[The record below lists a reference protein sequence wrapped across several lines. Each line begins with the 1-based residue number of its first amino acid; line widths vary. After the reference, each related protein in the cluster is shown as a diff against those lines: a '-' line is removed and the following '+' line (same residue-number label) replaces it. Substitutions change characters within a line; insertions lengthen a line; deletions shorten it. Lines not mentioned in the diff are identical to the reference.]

1 MSRLPR
7 RSLLSLTLSAAL
19 ATGLAGCSPG
29 TDGSADAPTTD
40 STTPAA
46 DTATTAPV
54 LGSFGFDIA
63 GMDREV
69 PPGDDFYRYANG
81 GWMESTQIPADRS
94 SFNSFTRIVVDTEK
108 NVRQIIEDAADD
120 EAAQGPM
127 RKVGD
132 YYTAFMDEAG
142 IEARGIAPLQPQLDE
157 IAAIADKQALAT
169 ELGSQLRADVDLL
182 NATDYYTDRLF
193 GLWVSQ
199 DLHQPDR
206 NVPYL
211 VQGGLGMPDRSFYL
225 DDGRMAELRTAYQ
238 AHVAKMLELAGI
250 DDAAAKAERIVAL
263 ETAIAKVH
271 ATQEQTNNVEAG
283 ANAWTAAD
291 FAAKAPGMDWDAFL
305 KAAGLG
311 GQQDFIAWQPDA
323 VAGISKLVASQPLDT
338 WKEYLTFHAIDRAAA
353 TLPKAFGDQQFA
365 FYGKTLNGTPQ
376 QRDRWKRAVSATNGA
391 LGEAVGQEYVERHVS
406 AETRARAEAMVD
418 NIVAAFGKRIDAL
431 EWMSDETK
439 AQARA
444 KVAGLTVALG
454 YPDSWRD
461 YGALEIKPDDALG
474 NAQRASAF
482 EYQRNLAKLGQ
493 PVNHDEWYMLPHTVN
508 ALNVPLENRLI
519 FPAAI
524 LQPPFFDP
532 NADDAVNYGAIG
544 AVIGHE
550 ISHSFDNLGAL
561 FDKDG
566 RLHNWWTPE
575 DLERFEAAGD
585 ALAAQ
590 FSQYKAFDDLT
601 VNGKL
606 SLGEN
611 IADVAGLATAY
622 DAYRLSLQGQPGET
636 LEGFS
641 PDQRFF
647 LGFAQAWRGKYR
659 EAALRNAI
667 LTDVHA
673 PGRFRAQT
681 VRNLDAWY
689 PAFEVTEGQALY
701 LAPEDRVKV
710 W

>member
-1 MSRLPR
+1 
-7 RSLLSLTLSAAL
+7 
-19 ATGLAGCSPG
+19 
-29 TDGSADAPTTD
+29 
-40 STTPAA
+40 
-46 DTATTAPV
+46 PV

-69 PPGDDFYRYANG
+69 APGDDFYRYANG

-108 NVRQIIEDAADD
+108 NVREIIEDAAADD
-120 EAAQGPM
+120 AAQGSM

-132 YYTAFMDEAG
+132 YYSAFMDEAG
-142 IEARGIAPLQPQLDE
+142 IEARGIAPLQLQLDA
-157 IAAIADKQALAT
+157 ITAIADKQALAT

-206 NVPYL
+206 NAPYL

-225 DDGRMAELRTAYQ
+225 DGGRMAELRTAYQ

-250 DDAAAKAERIVAL
+250 DDAAAKAARIVAL

-291 FAAKAPGMDWDAFL
+291 FATKAPGMDWDAFL
-305 KAAGLG
+305 QAAGLG

-338 WKEYLTFHAIDRAAA
+338 WKEYLTFHAIDRAAS

-406 AETRARAEAMVD
+406 AETKARAETMVD

-454 YPDSWRD
+454 YPDRWRD
-461 YGALEIKPDDALG
+461 YGALEVKPDDALG

-566 RLHNWWTPE
+566 KLHNWWTPQ
-575 DLERFEAAGD
+575 DLARFEAAGD

-622 DAYRLSLQGQPGET
+622 DAYQLSLQGKPGET
-636 LEGFS
+636 LEGFT

-659 EAALRNAI
+659 DEALRNAI

-689 PAFEVTEGQALY
+689 PAFEVTDGQDLY
-701 LAPEDRVKV
+701 LAPEERVKV